1 MKIAMLPRDI
11 APAPDWIVPALSLA
25 SIWFIYAAFG
35 WTGVALMGA
44 LVAAVISLLII
55 LNRRQ

>member
-11 APAPDWIVPALSLA
+11 APVPNWIVPALSLA
-25 SIWFIYAAFG
+25 SIWSILRG
-35 WTGVALMGA
+35 LRLNRRCHDGRGGCRRH
-44 LVAAVISLLII
+44 SLLII